1 MIDHMLQE
9 IHEQPAFLRELI
21 NTNKEKIYETINRIR
36 KRNSIKR
43 IILTG
48 CGDSL
53 CAALTSEYAFNTKNL
68 STMALPPM
76 EFSGYKYK
84 FYDLLDDETLLVP
97 ISVSGRTPRV
107 VESIHAAKS
116 KNCSVL
122 AITNNPDSQVAE
134 MSDEFIYAKSSQID
148 SLKSSSYEGEVSS
161 KYVGYEH
168 DIPQTKSYTAVQM
181 ALLLLAESFEKNP
194 DYSELEIIPDI
205 IEKII
210 GNPLIKEL
218 GTCHSSASRHIY
230 SASGPNYGNALFGE
244 FKMYEFSLVGFSK
257 EIEEY
262 CHTAYFITEEN
273 TPVVFIAP
281 QDISYQRTSE
291 IAPVLKKIIG
301 AVPIILSEV
310 QPDFDYSEW
319 IEVPYFGSEENSVI
333 PYGVFAPLFAYW
345 VAKER
350 GLNVNTFR
358 GGVEQ
363 EKYVEGSYYTIRQ
376 SKIKK
381 EYKDQ

>member
-1 MIDHMLQE
+1 
-9 IHEQPAFLRELI
+9 
-21 NTNKEKIYETINRIR
+21 
-36 KRNSIKR
+36 
-43 IILTG
+43 
-48 CGDSL
+48 
-53 CAALTSEYAFNTKNL
+53 
-68 STMALPPM
+68 
-76 EFSGYKYK
+76 
-84 FYDLLDDETLLVP
+84 
-97 ISVSGRTPRV
+97 
-107 VESIHAAKS
+107 
-116 KNCSVL
+116 
-122 AITNNPDSQVAE
+122 
-134 MSDEFIYAKSSQID
+134 MSDEFIYAKSSLID

-168 DIPQTKSYTAVQM
+168 DVPQTKSYTAVQM
-181 ALLLLAESFEKNP
+181 ALLLLAESFERNP

-210 GNPLIKEL
+210 GNPLIEEL
-218 GTCHSSASRHIY
+218 GISHSSASRYIY

-281 QDISYQRTSE
+281 QDISFQRTSE
-291 IAPVLKKIIG
+291 IAPVLKKIIR
-301 AVPIILSEV
+301 ADPIILSEV
-310 QPDFDYSEW
+310 QPDFAYSEW

-345 VAKER
+345 VAKEK